1 MAENHTLVLTW
12 HPPFGLNEIKNIND
26 VRPMPTETPTPNT
39 PLPFIL
45 KKKTQH
51 PTPLFSLLTKKPNFL
66 RAFLAFFVFLGL
78 PFPLFGYQEK
88 MQENKDPTIKLFGKK
103 IPLTA
108 EADEVLLVSDL
119 EKEKCGRVEVVV
131 EEEEEEEDDDD
142 EELEEDDKLEK
153 VQSLKIQLQ
162 GFMKF

>member
-78 PFPLFGYQEK
+78 PYPQFGYQEK

-108 EADEVLLVSDL
+108 DADDDLSVTAL
-119 EKEKCGRVEVVV
+119 EKEKCRRVEVEDEEEENEEY
-131 EEEEEEEDDDD
+131 EEEEET
-142 EELEEDDKLEK
+142 EK
-153 VQSLKIQLQ
+153 VQ
-162 GFMKF
+162 